1 MQATWMRLLAPRA
14 AAGRM
19 VKAAAALALRRRNS
33 RRGREDMGQGGGRR
47 LEAAGTAPGKTM
59 VERPG

>member
-14 AAGRM
+14 AAGKM

-33 RRGREDMGQGGGRR
+33 RRGRDMGRG
-47 LEAAGTAPGKTM
+47 
-59 VERPG
+59 VEVTLRATR